1 MSVGERGGGGRGGG
15 SQRKRHRG
23 SSIEHVTHILSILSR
38 FRGPEGLP
46 DIADDRKISSFDLY
60 INLSNVTGFLIEA
73 RFPIIFSL
81 PFFLLLLS
89 FPPSLLLLF
98 SFFLFCF
105 HFSYSFFSFRS
116 SIFQNILHRNFND
129 NTGRRKSRIKMVD

>member
-89 FPPSLLLLF
+89 FPSSSF
-98 SFFLFCF
+98 FFLFVLFSLFLFFFFFPFF
-105 HFSYSFFSFRS
+105 HLPEYFISKF
-116 SIFQNILHRNFND
+116 
-129 NTGRRKSRIKMVD
+129 